1 MARKLIGWASEPT
14 SCVGARCNVEVAY
27 LGQKFRLDKEGSD
40 LAMLLQAKAVL
51 YDIPKLY
58 MGQYRVVAGVA
69 EVAAHA
75 CDRI

>member
-1 MARKLIGWASEPT
+1 MTRELIGWAFEPT
-14 SCVGARCNVEVAY
+14 SCVGAICNVEVAY
-27 LGQKFRLDKEGSD
+27 SGQTFRLDKEGSD
-40 LAMLLQAKAVL
+40 LAMLLHAKAVL

-58 MGQYRVVAGVA
+58 MGQDRVVAGVA